1 MSRISEPDSKG
12 EGEILMWGRNVM
24 MGYLNRDDRNK
35 EDMTEDGWMRSG
47 DLGDLD
53 KDGFLYITGTAAA
66 VVAQR

>member
-35 EDMTEDGWMRSG
+35 EDMTEDGWRGSG
-47 DLGDLD
+47 DLGYLD
-53 KDGFLYITGTAAA
+53 KDGFLYITGTLAAA
-66 VVAQR
+66 KAQR

>member
-47 DLGDLD
+47 DLGYLD
-53 KDGFLYITGTAAA
+53 KDGFLYITGTLAAA
-66 VVAQR
+66 KAQR

>member
-47 DLGDLD
+47 DLGYLD